1 VGLVFVLLP
10 CQSCVTQK
18 LLIYSVMTRRSN
30 IQLRAGAGRR
40 SVKSGFRKH
49 ISGLDRKWT
58 VVVTYPTLPA
68 VMEHSWRS
76 SKLLTLLIGLT
87 LISARAAAVHFDI
100 NATDFNQ
107 TEFAVSSFVETNSEL
122 EIRRY

>member
-1 VGLVFVLLP
+1 V
-10 CQSCVTQK
+10 
-18 LLIYSVMTRRSN
+18 
-30 IQLRAGAGRR
+30 A
-40 SVKSGFRKH
+40 
-49 ISGLDRKWT
+49 
-58 VVVTYPTLPA
+58 YPTLPA
-68 VMEHSWRS
+68 VMEHNWRS

-122 EIRRY
+122 EIQWY